1 MRTSLKRLFPL
12 LIILSFA
19 LSLHAQETV
28 KILRVVDGDTLKINY
43 KGKQESIRLIGID
56 APESRVNPRA
66 KRESQ
71 RTGKDMKNILA
82 MGKEAT
88 QFVNTL
94 VKSGDK
100 VSIEF
105 DVEKRDK
112 YGRLLGYVYLSN
124 GKMLN
129 EEIVKSGYANLLTI
143 PPNIKYQDRFVRAYR
158 EARGNNRGLWK

>member
-28 KILRVVDGDTLKINY
+28 KILRVVDGDTLKITY

-66 KRESQ
+66 KREAQ
-71 RTGKDMKNILA
+71 RTGEDMKTIVT